1 MCSVSQGFYS
11 SAHADEILARERLHR
26 EMEANGYTYDAH
38 RDKWLSPEEVQAER
52 VAYFEAREKRRQREK
67 EEDDYLRRRYETAP
81 TEQPGSPR
89 SIR

>member
-52 VAYFEAREKRRQREK
+52 VAYFEAREK

-81 TEQPGSPR
+81 APSVRSPIPQATCER
-89 SIR
+89 